1 MIREFHVWKS
11 EALST
16 LVELKDK
23 VSDPKTEFEIN
34 HLIVMLDDLDVLNV
48 WRWMRDAHAIMRST
62 EDERVKTSI
71 SKIMPTKEEIDK
83 WFSEVIYV

>member
-23 VSDPKTEFEIN
+23 ISDPKAEFEIN

-62 EDERVKTSI
+62 EDERIKTAI